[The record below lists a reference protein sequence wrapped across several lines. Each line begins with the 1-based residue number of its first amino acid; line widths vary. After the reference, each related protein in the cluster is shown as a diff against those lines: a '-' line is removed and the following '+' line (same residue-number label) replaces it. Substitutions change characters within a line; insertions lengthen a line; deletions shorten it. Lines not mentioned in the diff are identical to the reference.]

1 MTRTLKKKMAAR
13 VLAEDVSVLQAP
25 CVVSLPFERIVY
37 QQKVSGRDSRLLV
50 TGCGNTH
57 AADSADVLGA
67 KRIVVISASFILF
80 REMRSLDKKL
90 GWLLFVLHLNILFRM
105 VDL

>member
-1 MTRTLKKKMAAR
+1 M
-13 VLAEDVSVLQAP
+13 LQAP

-37 QQKVSGRDSRLLV
+37 RQKISGRDSRLLV

-67 KRIVVISASFILF
+67 KKIVVISASFILF
-80 REMRSLDKKL
+80 REMRSLVGFCL
-90 GWLLFVLHLNILFRM
+90 RST
-105 VDL
+105 